1 MKNDMSAMTKDEIL
15 NSEYMGAKELKIL
28 MPQIGING
36 CRDIIIQVRDIMKSK
51 NQFCPQGRTFIALTS
66 EVKKFLG
73 IRG

>member
-1 MKNDMSAMTKDEIL
+1 MNAKTKEEVLDSQYMS
-15 NSEYMGAKELKIL
+15 AKELKVL

-51 NQFCPQGRTFIALTS
+51 NQYCPPGRTFIALTS
-66 EVKKFLG
+66 EVKKYLG